1 MNWMGICEFVSV
13 AETMSFTQ
21 AAKKLATS
29 TAQVSRQIT
38 ALEQRLNIKLFY
50 RTTRKV
56 SLTYEGEIFYKHCRQ
71 VLDDLDKAERA
82 VSDLQS
88 KPQGKIKLTAPIT
101 YGEQK
106 ILPLVN
112 SFSQHYSNVIIDAY
126 LTNQQVN
133 IVDEGYDLAIRL
145 GKLKDSTLMA
155 TKLGQR
161 KVYLCASPSY
171 LARYGTPT
179 SLATLTKHNCLLGSK
194 EYWGFNEKGKERKLQ
209 VTGSLRFNNG
219 CGLLDAALKGIGIV
233 QLPDHYVSEHL
244 VNGSL
249 TTILTSFQEPDEEI
263 WAVYPYNK
271 QLPPKIRLL
280 IDYLKDELKRRA

>member
-112 SFSQHYSNVIIDAY
+112 NFSQHYSNVIIDAY

-155 TKLGQR
+155 KITDRVSRIKPNLIG
-161 KVYLCASPSY
+161 
-171 LARYGTPT
+171 
-179 SLATLTKHNCLLGSK
+179 
-194 EYWGFNEKGKERKLQ
+194 
-209 VTGSLRFNNG
+209 NNAPQMVMV
-219 CGLLDAALKGIGIV
+219 DTM
-233 QLPDHYVSEHL
+233 HYVAKILLPTL
-244 VNGSL
+244 VVGPIAAGN
-249 TTILTSFQEPDEEI
+249 
-263 WAVYPYNK
+263 
-271 QLPPKIRLL
+271 LPK
-280 IDYLKDELKRRA
+280 